1 MSNFEALERRIQEI
15 EDRVSIEVRVVI
27 THRKLTSALGGFRVA
42 LIAVGLAGLTSDFF
56 WLLVPNWIFLAVVVA
71 IAFLPE
77 KLLSLMPL
85 ARSFLSARERREHL
99 ANHAMQIFR
108 TLKMDATTKGNA
120 LLVLFCTAERTF
132 FILPDSR
139 MEKDWSPHE
148 WDNYTAKIAKRMSE
162 SGRDR
167 DSGIVNS
174 GLELLDAVQEH
185 ALQKY
190 GPRAPVKPQSASA
203 NSSGAASTHPD
214 ELSNAVVII
223 R

>member
-1 MSNFEALERRIQEI
+1 MSNFEQLERRIQEI
-15 EDRVSIEVRVVI
+15 EDTVSIEVRVVI

-56 WLLVPNWIFLAVVVA
+56 WLLVPNWIFLAVVIA

-77 KLLSLMPL
+77 HLLTRMPL
-85 ARSFLSARERREHL
+85 ARSFLSAKERRQHL

-120 LLVLFCTAERTF
+120 LLVLFCTAERAF

-139 MEKDWSPHE
+139 MEKDWSAHE
-148 WDNYTAKIAKRMSE
+148 WDSYTAKIAKRMSA
-162 SGRDR
+162 SGKDR

-190 GPRAPVKPQSASA
+190 GPRVPLKPESAPAKSAA
-203 NSSGAASTHPD
+203 DRQTD